1 MYPKIILFLLISILI
16 NQKMLAQKAQK
27 KVYIDDLKRVGC
39 ICKDG
44 EEQDNIGVGACSGHG
59 GVMYWLYVEE
69 PIYGIYERN
78 LPAIPNNQLV
88 RITPGELADLV
99 KRGME
104 LVLPHIPKIPDNDKE
119 NRRKK
124 QKKDDK
130 NQDEEQESQDAE
142 QQPKK
147 SKNKNDCDCAN
158 TISTLWIYFIIAISQ
173 ILIFV
178 LMYLVIKKTLKN
190 S

>member
-1 MYPKIILFLLISILI
+1 MYQKCILFCLFCLFIHEI
-16 NQKMLAQKAQK
+16 NAQKAQK
-27 KVYIDDLKRVGC
+27 KVHIDDLKRVGC

-88 RITPGELADLV
+88 KITPGELADLV

-104 LVLPHIPKIPDNDKE
+104 LILPHIPKFPNEDKDNKKKK
-119 NRRKK
+119 RKNEAETEEEQEEESEEKGK
-124 QKKDDK
+124 QKK
-130 NQDEEQESQDAE
+130 
-142 QQPKK
+142 
-147 SKNKNDCDCAN
+147 SKRSNDCDCN
-158 TISTLWIYFIIAISQ
+158 SNISVLWIYFVIAISQ

-178 LMYLVIKKTLKN
+178 LMYIVIKKTLKN
-190 S
+190 